1 MDDDPDGM
9 ELTQEALG
17 ECFPRMKYVGSMSFG
32 SNVGKDRSPDGQGY
46 GPIYQPNRYSFSAAF
61 LATENFRD
69 KDSLSARMIQSR
81 FTGHWRFAC
90 QCWKDF
96 MADPSHAAAGVSGP
110 EAGQGNNPEE
120 FTSAYDRNFLLMA
133 TILFKESFEFETGGT
148 FELDPLRLWRE
159 QCEEPAGFRNAVP
172 TWMWRSDPK
181 VYGAPPRCC
190 CAFRVAAHCKRCRGL
205 R

>member
-1 MDDDPDGM
+1 MACIFKHFESFCGVPPEKGKFSTFIQELRYELPRVTWNYWDNNPPPPPPRTTRTALEQYMDDDPDGM

-90 QCWKDF
+90 Q
-96 MADPSHAAAGVSGP
+96 
-110 EAGQGNNPEE
+110 
-120 FTSAYDRNFLLMA
+120 
-133 TILFKESFEFETGGT
+133 
-148 FELDPLRLWRE
+148 
-159 QCEEPAGFRNAVP
+159 
-172 TWMWRSDPK
+172 
-181 VYGAPPRCC
+181 
-190 CAFRVAAHCKRCRGL
+190 
-205 R
+205 